1 METRHSVDHADFG
14 GDYEIK
20 KPQPHQADK
29 AGFS

>member
-1 METRHSVDHADFG
+1 METHHSFDHAGFC

-20 KPQPHQADK
+20 KPQPHQPDK